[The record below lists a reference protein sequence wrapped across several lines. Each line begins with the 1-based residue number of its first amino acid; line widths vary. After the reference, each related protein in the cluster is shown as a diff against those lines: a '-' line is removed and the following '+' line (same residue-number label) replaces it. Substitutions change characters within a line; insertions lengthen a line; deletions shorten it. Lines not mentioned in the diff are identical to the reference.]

1 MEAAR
6 MRKKNKKPLR
16 RKIVLRL
23 PDLDHSKNAVL
34 NSLSSASS
42 RRNYKFAMEQFI
54 TWYCS
59 EPRLSLNRAVVLR
72 FRLYLES
79 LGLAAGTINQRLAS
93 VRRLAYEAADSGLLS
108 PELAAGI
115 RRVKGVKQLGSR
127 IGNLLTRD
135 QAKMLLEKD
144 DGKDLRSLRDL
155 AMISVLLGCGLRRAE
170 LSALKVDDV
179 QIRQGHWAIVDLV
192 GKGGH
197 IRTVPVP
204 TWVKA
209 AIDRWMSS
217 SKVTAGRVFRAVS
230 RHGTPWGK
238 GISENVIWYVVRR
251 CAERMQLDHLA
262 PHDLRRTCAKLC
274 HVNGG
279 ELEQIQF
286 LLGHV
291 SVLTTERY
299 LGCKQNLEDPVNDRF
314 GSLFTSAL
322 VDLR

>member
-1 MEAAR
+1 
-6 MRKKNKKPLR
+6 MRKRNRKAPC

-23 PDLDHSKNAVL
+23 PDLDQTKSAVL
-34 NSLSSASS
+34 NSLSSPCS

-54 TWYCS
+54 AWYCS
-59 EPRLSLNRAVVLR
+59 EPRLALNRAVILR
-72 FRLYLES
+72 FRLHLES
-79 LGLAAGTINQRLAS
+79 LGLAAGTINQRLAA

-115 RRVKGVKQLGSR
+115 RRVKGVKQLGAR
-127 IGNLLTRD
+127 TGNWLTRD
-135 QAKMLLEKD
+135 QARLLLEKA
-144 DGKDLRSLRDL
+144 DGDDLRCLRDF
-155 AMISVLLGCGLRRAE
+155 AMISILLGCGLRRAE
-170 LSALKVDDV
+170 LSVLTVEDM

-197 IRTVPVP
+197 IRTVPMP
-204 TWVKA
+204 NWVKDA
-209 AIDRWMSS
+209 VDRWMTEA
-217 SKVTAGRVFRAVS
+217 KVNAGRIFRAVS

-238 GISENVIWYVVRR
+238 GISESVIWYVVRR

-274 HVNGG
+274 HINGG

-299 LGCKQNLEDPVNDRF
+299 LGCKENLESPVNDRF
-314 GSLFTSAL
+314 GCLFARL
-322 VDLR
+322 GVELR

>member
-1 MEAAR
+1 
-6 MRKKNKKPLR
+6 
-16 RKIVLRL
+16 
-23 PDLDHSKNAVL
+23 
-34 NSLSSASS
+34 
-42 RRNYKFAMEQFI
+42 MEQFI

-59 EPRLSLNRAVVLR
+59 EPRLALNRAVVLR

-79 LGLAAGTINQRLAS
+79 LGLAAGTINQRLAA

-127 IGNLLTRD
+127 AGNWLTRD
-135 QAKMLLEKD
+135 QSQLLLEKA
-144 DGKDLRSLRDL
+144 DGEDLRSLRDL

-170 LSALKVDDV
+170 LSALEADDL

-197 IRTVPVP
+197 IRTVPMP
-204 TWVKA
+204 FWVKVA
-209 AIDRWMSS
+209 VDRWVAAA
-217 SKVTAGRVFRAVS
+217 KVTAGRVFRAVS
-230 RHGTPWGK
+230 RHGTPWGN

-251 CAERMQLDHLA
+251 CAERMQLDHVA
-262 PHDLRRTCAKLC
+262 PHDLRRTCARLC

-299 LGCKQNLEDPVNDRF
+299 LGCKQNLEEPVNDRF
-314 GSLFTSAL
+314 GCLFSTNL